1 MMTRLCRRLLVATKG
16 GGRRTLTAVL
26 AAAALGGCGASA
38 SGDVSQAVGDAA
50 RAAQAVTQ
58 LSKQAMQSWCPAAVA
73 GDGRQLTQAQARDCL
88 RRAWN
93 GWLGELKRNGYDP
106 NKVGEGK

>member
-1 MMTRLCRRLLVATKG
+1 MTRLYPRLRAVSGRR
-16 GGRRTLTAVL
+16 GRRTLGAVL
-26 AAAALGGCGASA
+26 AAVALGGCGASG
-38 SGDVSQAVGDAA
+38 SGDVNQAVGDAA

-58 LSKQAMQSWCPAAVA
+58 LSKQAMRSWCPAAVA

-93 GWLGELKRNGYDP
+93 GWLGELERNGYDP
-106 NKVGEGK
+106 REIAQGK

>member
-1 MMTRLCRRLLVATKG
+1 MTRLYPRLLAARRG
-16 GGRRTLTAVL
+16 RGRRTLGAVL
-26 AAAALGGCGASA
+26 AAAALGGCGASG
-38 SGDVSQAVGDAA
+38 SGDVNQAVGDAA

-58 LSKQAMQSWCPAAVA
+58 LSQKAVRSWCPVAVA

-106 NKVGEGK
+106 RKIAQGK

>member
-1 MMTRLCRRLLVATKG
+1 MTRFCRPLFQGARGHGSGAFGILLVA
-16 GGRRTLTAVL
+16 V
-26 AAAALGGCGASA
+26 ALGGCSA
-38 SGDVSQAVGDAA
+38 STSSEVNQVVGDTAHVA
-50 RAAQAVTQ
+50 HAVTQ
-58 LSKQAMQSWCPAAVA
+58 LSEKAMRSWCPAAV
-73 GDGRQLTQAQARDCL
+73 GDDGQRLTQAQARECL

>member
-1 MMTRLCRRLLVATKG
+1 MTRLHPRLLAASG
-16 GGRRTLTAVL
+16 GPGWRTLGAML
-26 AAAALGGCGASA
+26 AAAALGGCGPPG
-38 SGDVSQAVGDAA
+38 SGDVNQAVGDAA

-58 LSKQAMQSWCPAAVA
+58 LSQKAVRSWCPAAVA

-93 GWLGELKRNGYDP
+93 GWLGELKRNGYDARAIAQ
-106 NKVGEGK
+106 GK